1 MDSLIKTTFY
11 STQKENRTRDKTI
24 AYCREIEQLCG
35 FQIFQFNYDTNVCII
50 YKTLCTMCSS
60 YNINSIDDDIYTYKT
75 NVCRFIIKLENQLKH
90 HFTVKIVQ
98 YDY

>member
-50 YKTLCTMCSS
+50 YKTLCTILV
-60 YNINSIDDDIYTYKT
+60 N
-75 NVCRFIIKLENQLKH
+75 LENAVQLDFMNNKMP
-90 HFTVKIVQ
+90 V
-98 YDY
+98 DNNL